1 MRSGDVDSRVCA
13 LKLVDV
19 VHVHFINTQHTY
31 FGSRTSWCVVRAFKI
46 REYII
51 DTNEMDR
58 VHDAGP
64 IRLLGIS
71 DTQARD
77 VDKTEGSC
85 HGQDGFM
92 EIFE

>member
-1 MRSGDVDSRVCA
+1 MCILSTP
-13 LKLVDV
+13 
-19 VHVHFINTQHTY
+19 NTRILAQNI
-31 FGSRTSWCVVRAFKI
+31 VVRGAFKI

-58 VHDAGP
+58 VNDAGP

-71 DTQARD
+71 DTHARN
-77 VDKTEGSC
+77 VDKREGSC

-92 EIFE
+92 ERFE